1 MDSIDRTKHK
11 IEEFVANSKVPE
23 DPMHA
28 QNTLE
33 WLLKLEAH
41 AGPALQI
48 AALGHD
54 IERAIADRKVLRK
67 DYPDYDAFKAAHAR
81 NSAEILKEIMQD
93 YDVHQD
99 VAKEVYRLVLSHETG
114 GDLAAD
120 LLKDADGISFFEI
133 NLPLYFERN
142 GWEETRRRS
151 IWGYK
156 RLSKNMRQFVRNI
169 AHQNERLDSLLKEV
183 VKMGDNNP

>member
-1 MDSIDRTKHK
+1 MDSINRTKHK
-11 IEEFVANSKVPE
+11 IKKIVANSKVAE
-23 DPMHA
+23 DPIHA

-41 AGPALQI
+41 ADPALQI

-54 IERAIADRKVLRK
+54 IERAITDRKVSRE

-93 YDVHQD
+93 CGVHRDV
-99 VAKEVYRLVLSHETG
+99 VKEVYRLVLSHEIG

-120 LLKDADGISFFEI
+120 LLKDADGISFFDV

-142 GWEETRRRS
+142 GWEETRMRC

-156 RLSKNMRQFVRNI
+156 RLSKNMRQIVQKISYRNK
-169 AHQNERLDSLLKEV
+169 RLNSLLKEV
-183 VKMGDNNP
+183 VKMSDNSS

>member
-11 IEEFVANSKVPE
+11 IKEFVANSKVAE
-23 DPMHA
+23 DPIHA

-33 WLLKLEAH
+33 WLLKLEAN
-41 AGPALQI
+41 ADPALQI

-81 NSAEILKEIMQD
+81 NSAEILKEIMRD
-93 YDVHQD
+93 YDMHRD
-99 VAKEVYRLVLSHETG
+99 VAKEVYRLVLSHEIG
-114 GDLAAD
+114 GDSRAD
-120 LLKDADGISFFEI
+120 LLKDADGISFFDV

-151 IWGYK
+151 IWGYR
-156 RLSKNMRQFVRNI
+156 RLSKNMRQIARNI
-169 AHQNERLDSLLKEV
+169 TYRNKRLDSLLKEV